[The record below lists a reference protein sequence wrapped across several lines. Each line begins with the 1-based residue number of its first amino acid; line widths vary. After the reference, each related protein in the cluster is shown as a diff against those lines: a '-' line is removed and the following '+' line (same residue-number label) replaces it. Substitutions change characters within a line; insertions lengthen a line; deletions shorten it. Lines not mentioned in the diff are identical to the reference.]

1 MQLIGFWSAPRP
13 PAGRGNC
20 AITNPRRHG
29 LSIRLGSGLNDVA
42 LILGEPHRHH
52 GLAALPRL
60 QRRSSRRRHTTMII
74 DYAIHM
80 HLLD

>member
-29 LSIRLGSGLNDVA
+29 LSIRLGSGPNDVA
-42 LILGEPHRHH
+42 LIPVNRTGTTALWRCPASKG
-52 GLAALPRL
+52 GLPGDGI
-60 QRRSSRRRHTTMII
+60 RR
-74 DYAIHM
+74 
-80 HLLD
+80 